1 MTSAIM
7 AALAPIIEA
16 ARSRMRADFKALAI
30 ALIAVV
36 LAMVG
41 MGFLVGAAYLALA
54 PFVGFPGSAAIIG
67 TLLLMIAA
75 ILLLVRPKRKS
86 DPAPAPAAAR
96 TSAEIPEH
104 PDTLAQPVPLGPLAA
119 FVLAF
124 VIARQLR

>member
-1 MTSAIM
+1 MTSAIL

-36 LAMVG
+36 LAMLG

-54 PFVGFPGSAAIIG
+54 PFVGFAGAAAIIG
-67 TLLLMIAA
+67 TLLLVIAA
-75 ILLLVRPKRKS
+75 ILLLVRPKRLT
-86 DPAPAPAAAR
+86 DPAQAAPR
-96 TSAEIPEH
+96 TGAQIPEQA
-104 PDTLAQPVPLGPLAA
+104 DKLAQPVPLGPLAA
-119 FVLAF
+119 FVVAF

>member
-1 MTSAIM
+1 M

-41 MGFLVGAAYLALA
+41 MGFLVGATYLALA

-86 DPAPAPAAAR
+86 DPAPAAAR